1 MELEPIQQRFELALE
16 EFEQKSA
23 KIGLPQK
30 NIKCNDYGVFI
41 NFHGVE
47 VNYSLYSLE
56 HELED
61 YLSQQAE
68 QHERYKR
75 LLQDHKSQTKKKL
88 KRMNSSVAAL
98 VQRFSKPSK
107 KELESLIGL
116 MMAKVAFD
124 KVIKEGALL
133 GRFFFEEIVSDY
145 TKAEF
150 DEQRKK
156 VVNVT
161 GIIYENAKELEAIDI
176 DSLQYFRNKELLW
189 YGAKG

>member
-1 MELEPIQQRFELALE
+1 
-16 EFEQKSA
+16 
-23 KIGLPQK
+23 
-30 NIKCNDYGVFI
+30 
-41 NFHGVE
+41 
-47 VNYSLYSLE
+47 
-56 HELED
+56 
-61 YLSQQAE
+61 
-68 QHERYKR
+68 
-75 LLQDHKSQTKKKL
+75 
-88 KRMNSSVAAL
+88 MNSSVAAL